1 MNFIRLVYVPLY
13 DGLIVWP
20 HPEEEPT
27 IVFEDGGDGNAFKLI
42 ENGLLAFDDVDEL
55 GNKDHRFDKDWL
67 QIEGFCSNSSRAS
80 FGQVLLMDEISVM

>member
-1 MNFIRLVYVPLY
+1 MPLY

-27 IVFEDGGDGNAFKLI
+27 IVFEDGGYGNAFKLI

-55 GNKDHRFDKDWL
+55 GNKDHRLGNLIANRGFLHLTKYHLWNPGSTFTFDSPSY
-67 QIEGFCSNSSRAS
+67 EFT
-80 FGQVLLMDEISVM
+80 